1 MSIHT
6 YNTIIKHLYKKYKK
20 ESIKYHPDKIK
31 SKQNTVELEA
41 KFKEITQA

>member
-1 MSIHT
+1 MSEEASQEE
-6 YNTIIKHLYKKYKK
+6 IKKKYKK

-31 SKQNTVELEA
+31 SKSNPEDLEA